1 MMAAQ
6 QGGLF
11 GKYTPFWK
19 AVWEGWHFRR
29 DLGKKKVV
37 NRWRIDVGKVFHDYR
52 CITISRVNMPY
63 R

>member
-11 GKYTPFWK
+11 GKYAPFWK

-37 NRWRIDVGKVFHDYR
+37 NR
-52 CITISRVNMPY
+52 
-63 R
+63 